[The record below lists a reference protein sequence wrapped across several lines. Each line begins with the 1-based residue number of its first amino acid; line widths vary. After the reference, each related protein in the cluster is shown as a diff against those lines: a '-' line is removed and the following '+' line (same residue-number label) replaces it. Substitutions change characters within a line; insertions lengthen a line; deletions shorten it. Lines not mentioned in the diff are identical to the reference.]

1 MMDICRESARKNV
14 SSPGS
19 SRWAVYSR
27 LSRISKRFRVQFEES
42 SKNEKI
48 ILTIK
53 KSTSAGWKKNK
64 KKKNR
69 GAQAEKD
76 KRGAS
81 FPLVAMKAYCI
92 VLSLKKKEKITSFL
106 NLQVLL

>member
-1 MMDICRESARKNV
+1 
-14 SSPGS
+14 
-19 SRWAVYSR
+19 
-27 LSRISKRFRVQFEES
+27 L
-42 SKNEKI
+42 EK
-48 ILTIK
+48 K
-53 KSTSAGWKKNK
+53 Q